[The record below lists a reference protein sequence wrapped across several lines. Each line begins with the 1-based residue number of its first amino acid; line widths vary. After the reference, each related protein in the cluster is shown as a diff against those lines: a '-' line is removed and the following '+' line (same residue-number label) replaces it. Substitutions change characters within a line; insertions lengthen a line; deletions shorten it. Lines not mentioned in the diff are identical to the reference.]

1 MKTLSKYKLF
11 DRKEG
16 CSLIVKPQY
25 VPLRLLAD
33 QALLDHLPPGS
44 SERAQIED
52 DLSRAQAGW
61 RGEQELAFR
70 LSMFPDESVR
80 IFYDL
85 GLSTLHNTFQIDAF
99 LLTQRFAACLEAKN
113 YSGTLTFLPDGQLIR
128 TLGNRREGLRNPLIQ
143 VQRHVSLLTHW
154 IAARQFPKLAV
165 KPRVAIANNAT
176 MIENPSHL
184 QNVATCVTHA
194 EQIPSHISRL
204 IQELPQQL
212 TSEKL
217 LQIEQQLLAAH
228 ADSVPNVFAQF
239 KIDPQTVR
247 RGVRCSR
254 CKGYTMKR
262 AFATWHCIQCGAT
275 DRTAH
280 IPMILDYFLLFGP
293 TMTNEQCRW
302 FLKVEDRFLI
312 RRLLKNMNLV
322 PLGNGSGI
330 GLYYARP
337 SHEYYHKC
345 FMDRKNS
352 ATQESHLIKQ

>member
-1 MKTLSKYKLF
+1 M
-11 DRKEG
+11 
-16 CSLIVKPQY
+16 IVKPQY
-25 VPLRLLAD
+25 VPFRLLAD
-33 QALLDHLPPGS
+33 QALLDHLPRGIP
-44 SERAQIED
+44 EHATIED
-52 DLSRAQAGW
+52 DLARAQAGW

-247 RGVRCSR
+247 RGVRCPR

-262 AFATWHCIQCGAT
+262 AFATWHCVQCGAT

-302 FLKVEDRFLI
+302 FLKVEDRKLI
-312 RRLLKNMNLV
+312 RNLLIKMNFNPV
-322 PLGNGSGI
+322 GKGTGQ
-330 GLYYARP
+330 GLYYERP
-337 SHEYYHKC
+337 AHKIYHDYYVSNKNRNEPWNHKYPVITSSI
-345 FMDRKNS
+345 RKS
-352 ATQESHLIKQ
+352 